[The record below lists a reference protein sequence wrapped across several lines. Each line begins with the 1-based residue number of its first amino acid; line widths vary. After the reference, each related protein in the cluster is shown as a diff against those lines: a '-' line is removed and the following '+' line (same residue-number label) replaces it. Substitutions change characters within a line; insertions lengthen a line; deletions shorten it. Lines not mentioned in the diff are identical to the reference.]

1 MDDLVQYRID
11 VAKEKLKS
19 AYILLEAGQKSGR
32 TDTYDYRLSL

>member
-19 AYILLEAGQKSGR
+19 AKILLDAVQKSGR
-32 TDTYDYRLSL
+32 NDTCDYRLS

>member
-19 AYILLEAGQKSGR
+19 AYILLEAGQESGR
-32 TDTYDYRLSL
+32 NNTCVYRLSL

>member
-19 AYILLEAGQKSGR
+19 AHILLEAVQKSR
-32 TDTYDYRLSL
+32 RNDTCDYRLS

>member
-19 AYILLEAGQKSGR
+19 AHILLEAVQKSQR
-32 TDTYDYRLSL
+32 NDRCDYRLSL